1 MDNVNQRSLTP
12 ALSRREREQYNENRS
27 PTMSTEPAESDV
39 ATIAAQ
45 TRSCQKCGASIEPL
59 DKFCHGCG
67 DPQAAAAPVT
77 ATLATAQKYLRC
89 ENCGA
94 EITIDPSARSYVC
107 PFCDSTYVVEFSPSD
122 TGRQA
127 PEFIVGFAIAPDAAL
142 ERFRKWLADGGIWRP
157 SDLRLAQVADKL
169 KGVYLPFWSF
179 SMRAH
184 SRWSASIGEHW
195 YRTETYTT
203 TENGKTVTRTR
214 QVQETEWWNLAGEH
228 HNYYSGYLVSGS
240 KGLPQADALR
250 IGPFQLPA
258 LKRYEPAYLAGWLS
272 EEYSVEAD
280 AALAQCQ
287 QEFARR
293 EQSEVAAFLPGDT
306 SRSVSVQSEFSEINS
321 DLILLPVYLLSYR
334 YGDKL
339 YRFMLNGQTGRMA
352 GARPLS
358 AGRIGLAVGIGVLVV
373 VVLAILFAMLR

>member
-1 MDNVNQRSLTP
+1 MIDESTDSELTDP
-12 ALSRREREQYNENRS
+12 G
-27 PTMSTEPAESDV
+27 V
-39 ATIAAQ
+39 ATIAIQ
-45 TRSCQKCGASIEPL
+45 TRRCQKCGASIEPL

-67 DPQAAAAPVT
+67 DPQAESEPITAA
-77 ATLATAQKYLRC
+77 LATEQKYLRC

-94 EITIDPSARSYVC
+94 EITIDPNERSYVC
-107 PFCDSTYVVEFSPSD
+107 PFCDSTYVVEFSPAES
-122 TGRQA
+122 GRQA
-127 PEFIVGFAIAPDAAL
+127 PEFIIGFAISPDEAL

-157 SDLRLAQVADKL
+157 SDLRMAEIEDKL

-179 SMRAH
+179 SMRAE

-203 TENGKTVTRTR
+203 TENGKTVTHTR
-214 QVQETEWWNLAGEH
+214 QVQETEWWDLGGAH

-240 KGLPQADALR
+240 KGLAQADALR

-258 LKRYEPAYLAGWLS
+258 LIRYQPEYLAGWLS
-272 EEYSVEAD
+272 EEYSVDAD
-280 AALAQCQ
+280 AALTQCQ

-293 EQSEVAAFLPGDT
+293 EQSAVSAFLPGDT
-306 SRSVSVQSEFSEINS
+306 SRSVNVQTDFSEINS

-339 YRFMLNGQTGRMA
+339 YRFMLNGQTGRTA

-358 AGRIGLAVGIGVLVV
+358 GMRIGLAVGLGVLVL
-373 VVLAILFAMLR
+373 VVLGILIAMFK